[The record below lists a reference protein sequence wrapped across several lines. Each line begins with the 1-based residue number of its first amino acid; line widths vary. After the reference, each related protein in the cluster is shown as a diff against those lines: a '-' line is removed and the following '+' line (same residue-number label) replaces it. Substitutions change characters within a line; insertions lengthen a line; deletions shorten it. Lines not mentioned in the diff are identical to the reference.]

1 MTESKSNSDPTNNRY
16 SFEDLVAEIS
26 SVEWFENVGSAVP
39 GRIRFLVDKY
49 LAGLGCTTDSIRMV
63 RDVRQLEDC
72 IKNNFDPTWMAAES
86 TAFNNLLDQFDQSK
100 YDETFNVEVQ
110 QVISNLSSRI
120 LMLADNRLT
129 GSNRYLHELLR
140 VVRLKHVFAMYL
152 NRLSI
157 TGSQRHSPANLK
169 CFKWD
174 GGLCVCRTVV
184 ILFIKNN
191 YI

>member
-39 GRIRFLVDKY
+39 DRIRFLVDKY

-129 GSNRYLHELLR
+129 GSNRYLAR
-140 VVRLKHVFAMYL
+140 VAAGSAAETCFRYVLESTVDNRKSKTFTSKFEMFQMGRWPLCLSNGSYL
-152 NRLSI
+152 I
-157 TGSQRHSPANLK
+157 
-169 CFKWD
+169 
-174 GGLCVCRTVV
+174 
-184 ILFIKNN
+184 
-191 YI
+191 Y